1 MKINKRG
8 KNTLQKE
15 DFDKRQTTKRNQS
28 EKYFEK
34 RKHGDLGFPMNVYW
48 NDFTT
53 YVAESIPWHWH
64 EEIEFA
70 VVTQGAIEVFT
81 GTTSIVLKKGEGI
94 FINADTLHQ
103 MKPIGDE
110 KVYMFT
116 IVAHP
121 CILGI
126 EKGFLI
132 SSKYVTPF
140 ITNDN
145 IKRQV
150 FSIEIEWQKEVL
162 INLQKIYDNYVGK
175 KYGYEYKLHN
185 LLCQIWFAMVE
196 QVWSSQIEDI
206 TYKDIDENRIY
217 QALQYIQAH
226 YMEALSL
233 EDICKQLN
241 ISKSE
246 CCRCFKRNLQMTPF
260 EYLMIHRVS
269 NAAKLL
275 EKTNQTITEIAI
287 STGFNSNSYFCKI
300 FRKYMSVSPMEYRKN
315 RKEVL

>member
-1 MKINKRG
+1 MQKKVSYTEQTNNK
-8 KNTLQKE
+8 
-15 DFDKRQTTKRNQS
+15 NQS
-28 EKYFEK
+28 EKYLEK
-34 RKHGDLGFPMNVYW
+34 RKHGDVGFPMNVYW

-70 VVTQGAIEVFT
+70 VVTQGTIEVFT
-81 GTTSIVLKKGEGI
+81 GTTSIILKEGEGI

-103 MKPIGDE
+103 MKPVG
-110 KVYMFT
+110 KNRVYMFT

-145 IKRQV
+145 IKGQV
-150 FSIEIEWQKEVL
+150 FKSDIEWQNEVI
-162 INLQKIYDNYVGK
+162 INLRKIYDSYVQK

-185 LLCQIWFAMVE
+185 LLCSIWFAMVE
-196 QVWSSQIEDI
+196 HVWSSQIAEI
-206 TYKDIDENRIY
+206 TYKDLDENRIY
-217 QALQYIQAH
+217 QALQYIQSH
-226 YMEALSL
+226 YMEAVSL
-233 EDICKQLN
+233 EDICRQLS

-246 CCRCFKRNLQMTPF
+246 CCRCFKRNLRMTPF

-269 NAAKLL
+269 IAAKLL
-275 EKTNQTITEIAI
+275 ENTNQTITEIAI
-287 STGFNSNSYFCKI
+287 GTGFNSNSYFCKI
-300 FRKYMSVSPMEYRKN
+300 FKKYMSVSPMEYRKN
-315 RKEVL
+315 RKETI